1 MSKFW
6 GNGVPKSAIATA
18 CNLVR
23 DGTGYPSGT
32 LKSESWYRENM
43 LHGLSREYSED
54 QVKVLEEAYEYGILN
69 RPTWWEDA
77 GRETKRWAMD
87 PAGPSFA
94 RLQRYGAEKRW
105 PTVAG

>member
-18 CNLVR
+18 CKMVR

-32 LKSESWYRENM
+32 LKSESWYRENT
-43 LHGLSREYSED
+43 LRGLSREYSED
-54 QVKVLEEAYEYGILN
+54 QVKVLEDVYEYGILN
-69 RPTWWEDA
+69 RQPGGMTPV
-77 GRETKRWAMD
+77 RETKRWAMD

-94 RLQRYGAEKRW
+94 RLQRYRAEKRW
-105 PTVAG
+105 LAVAG